1 MDQMLSSTTSSAVQT
16 IADMTQNEGQN
27 AVAAAAKNISQGVVQ
42 ETHTMLHLDELK
54 AYLTWG
60 NLMKVVTSVVAIII
74 FYILYRIIKKMVSK
88 SAQKRFQPHTVMII
102 NKFVSYLFY
111 IIIVMYILSLFGI
124 KLSAV
129 WGAAGIAGVAIG
141 FAAQTSMSNLISG
154 LFVIGEHTMKIG
166 DFISVG
172 GVSGTVDS
180 IGFLSVIVHT
190 LDNQVVRIPNSTIIN
205 SNLENFSSKPTR
217 RLVFQVGLDYSTDM
231 KKALVVMS
239 RIAARCPTVLK
250 DPAPSVYYTGFG
262 NSSINM
268 EVAVWFKSEDILKTK
283 NDVYTAIMDICTE
296 EKISIPFCRYD
307 VNIINQKPAAKTV
320 EKAPVKKAIKVA
332 SKKSSAK
339 K

>member
-1 MDQMLSSTTSSAVQT
+1 MEQMLSSTTSSAVQT
-16 IADMTQNEGQN
+16 VADMTQNAGQN
-27 AVAAAAKNISQGVVQ
+27 AVAAAKNISQGVVQ

-60 NLMKVVTSVVAIII
+60 NLMKIVTSVVAIII
-74 FYILYRIIKKMVSK
+74 FYIVYRIIKKMISK

-124 KLSAV
+124 KLSAI

-190 LDNQVVRIPNSTIIN
+190 LDNQVVRIPNATIIN
-205 SNLENFSSKPTR
+205 SNLKNFSSKTTR

-239 RIAARCPTVLK
+239 RIAARCSTVLK

-268 EVAVWFKSEDILKTK
+268 EIAVWFKSGDILKTK

-296 EKISIPFCRYD
+296 EKITIPFCRYD
-307 VNIINQKPAAKTV
+307 VNIINQKPAAKTA
-320 EKAPVKKAIKVA
+320 EKAPVKKAIEA
-332 SKKSSAK
+332 ALKKSSAK